1 MVEFSGWKLPLHYGS
16 QLAEHHA
23 VRRHAGVFDVS
34 HMSRIDIAGP
44 GAVAFLATMLI
55 TDVSS
60 LMPGHAVYTCML
72 NPRGGVIDDFIV
84 TRIDRERFRV
94 VGNAAN
100 RTKDLQ
106 WFATMSGGSEVH
118 IAPRDDLAMIAVQ
131 GPNARSLATKVL
143 PPHLAKQ
150 SGTLHRFQMVEVGDW
165 QVSRTGYTGEDGF
178 EITFPVGEAVKFWRD
193 LMQVGVIPCGL
204 GARDTLRLEA
214 GYPLYGAELDETHSP
229 LASGL
234 GRLISWVPVSRS
246 FIGREALEQE
256 RARGDLPRFAGLC
269 LEAEGIMRGG
279 ATVILADGRRGKIT
293 SGGFSPTLRRS
304 IALARIPPGTDTD
317 CQVEIRGRPVP
328 AKIVKPRFVRYG
340 RVLLET
346 DSITGDEA

>member
-1 MVEFSGWKLPLHYGS
+1 MVEFAGWKLPLHYGS

-34 HMSRIDIAGP
+34 HMSRIDIVGP
-44 GAVAFLATMLI
+44 GASAFLASLLV
-55 TDVSS
+55 TDVSP
-60 LMPGHAVYTCML
+60 LVPGHAVYTCTL
-72 NPRGGVIDDFIV
+72 NPRGGVIDDLV
-84 TRIDRERFRV
+84 VARIDSERFRI

-100 RTKDLQ
+100 RTKDLH
-106 WFATMSGGSEVH
+106 WFTDMVGSSGVH
-118 IAPRDDLAMIAVQ
+118 IALRDDLAMVAVQ
-131 GPNARSLATKVL
+131 GPDARSLAAKVL
-143 PPHLAKQ
+143 PSHLAEQ
-150 SGTLHRFQMVEVGDW
+150 VGTLHRFQVVEVGDW

-178 EITFPVGEAVKFWRD
+178 EITLPVGKAVKFWRD
-193 LMQVGVIPCGL
+193 LLQVGVVPCGL

-214 GYPLYGAELDETHSP
+214 GYPLYGAELDEAHSP

-256 RARGDLPRFAGLC
+256 RARGGLPRFVGLL

-279 ATVILADGRRGKIT
+279 ATVILADGRTGKIT

-304 IALARIPPGTDTD
+304 IALARIPPGNDTD
-317 CQVEIRGRPVP
+317 CRVEIRGRPAP
-328 AKIVKPRFVRYG
+328 AKIVKPRFVRHG
-340 RVLLET
+340 RALVET
-346 DSITGDEA
+346 ERFKDGCD

>member
-1 MVEFSGWKLPLHYGS
+1 MVEFAGWKLPLHYGS

-34 HMSRIDIAGP
+34 HMSRIDVVGP
-44 GAVAFLATMLI
+44 GAAAFLATLLV
-55 TDVSS
+55 TDVSA
-60 LMPGHAVYTCML
+60 LVPGHAVYTCML
-72 NPRGGVIDDFIV
+72 NPRGGVIDDLIV
-84 TRIDRERFRV
+84 ARIDSERFRI

-106 WFATMSGGSEVH
+106 WFASMVGSSEVH
-118 IAPRDDLAMIAVQ
+118 IALRDDLAMIAVQ
-131 GPNARSLATKVL
+131 GPDARSLAAKVL
-143 PPHLAKQ
+143 PPHLAEP
-150 SGTLHRFQMVEVGDW
+150 SGTLHRFQVAEADDW

-178 EITFPVGEAVKFWRD
+178 EITLPVGEAVKFWRD
-193 LMQVGVIPCGL
+193 LLQVGVVPCGL

-214 GYPLYGAELDETHSP
+214 GYPLYGAELDEAHSP

-246 FIGREALEQE
+246 FIGREALDQE
-256 RARGDLPRFAGLC
+256 RARGDLPRFVGLL

-304 IALARIPPGTDTD
+304 IALARIPSGNDTG
-317 CQVEIRGRPVP
+317 CQVEIRGQPMP
-328 AKIVKPRFVRYG
+328 AKIVKPRFVRHG
-340 RVLLET
+340 RVLLKAERL
-346 DSITGDEA
+346 TGDAT